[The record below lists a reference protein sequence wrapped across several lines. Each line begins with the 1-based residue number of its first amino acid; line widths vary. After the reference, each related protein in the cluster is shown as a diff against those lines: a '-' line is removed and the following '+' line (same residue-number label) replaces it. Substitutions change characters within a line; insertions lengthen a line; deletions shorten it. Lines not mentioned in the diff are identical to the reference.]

1 MIQVLFITAS
11 GSKRK
16 RVFNS
21 QALYNQWKNSTPV
34 FIVKVNNIE
43 VKVTLSRKNSIES
56 EDKKV

>member
-34 FIVKVNNIE
+34 FIIKVNNIE
-43 VKVTLSRKNSIES
+43 VKVTLSRKNSIE
-56 EDKKV
+56 K